1 MRETEY
7 IIVMSTVPNEEVGK
21 RIATVLLEKKLV
33 PCVNMVPNVRS
44 IYTWKGKIND
54 EAELIIIMK
63 TRASLFERIKDE
75 IKANHPYKCPEIL
88 ALPVLAGNQP
98 YLDWIAENTSPE

>member
-1 MRETEY
+1 MQQNEY

-21 RIATVLLEKKLV
+21 RIATAVLEKKLA
-33 PCVNMVPNVRS
+33 PCVNMVANVRS

-54 EAELIIIMK
+54 ETELIMIIK

-75 IKANHPYKCPEIL
+75 IKANHPYECPEIL
-88 ALPVLAGNQP
+88 AIPILAGNQP

>member
-1 MRETEY
+1 
-7 IIVMSTVPNEEVGK
+7 
-21 RIATVLLEKKLV
+21 
-33 PCVNMVPNVRS
+33 VRS

-54 EAELIIIMK
+54 ETELIVIMK

-75 IKANHPYKCPEIL
+75 IKANHPYECPEIL
-88 ALPVLAGNQP
+88 ALPILTGNQP